1 MRETETAERF
11 EGSGEFRSKDGGALE
26 VSYSLSVIRT
36 FIDTGTHDGAGQI
49 PGSETIEGSISG
61 LEKLTLLTLIG
72 KPLTLVLQDG
82 RRLNCHLKNSEGRIT
97 ATGGLLSPS

>member
-1 MRETETAERF
+1 MRETETLERF
-11 EGSGEFRSKDGGALE
+11 EGSGELRNKDGGALE

-36 FIDTGTHDGAGQI
+36 FIDTGTHAGDGQI
-49 PGSETIEGSISG
+49 PGPETIEGSISG
-61 LEKLTLLTLIG
+61 LDNFTLLTLIG

-82 RRLNCHLKNSEGRIT
+82 RRLNCHLKNPDGLIK

>member
-1 MRETETAERF
+1 MRETETSESF
-11 EGSGEFRSKDGGALE
+11 EGSGKLQNGDGGALE

-36 FIDTGTHDGAGQI
+36 FIDTRTHDGAGQI

-61 LEKLTLLTLIG
+61 LDEFTLLTLIG

-82 RRLNCHLKNSEGRIT
+82 RRLNCHLKNPDGRIK
-97 ATGGLLSPS
+97 ATGGLLPSS